1 MKKFWIIKV
10 IFLAAVAIIGFGFA
24 VMLLWNAL
32 IPDLFHGPVIGF
44 GQAIGLLV
52 LSKILLKGMG
62 GCGRNHWRHH
72 SWRER
77 MQQKMDAM
85 SPEEREKFRE
95 QWRKR
100 CGRFGNWREPG
111 NDEPASA

>member
-1 MKKFWIIKV
+1 MKKFWIIRV
-10 IFLAAVAIIGFGFA
+10 IFFAAVAIVGFGFA

-52 LSKILLKGMG
+52 LSKILFKGMG

-85 SPEEREKFRE
+85 NPEEREKFRE
-95 QWRKR
+95 QWKKR
-100 CGRFGNWREPG
+100 CGRFGNWHEPDS
-111 NDEPASA
+111 NQPSAT